1 MSTLDRA
8 SISAGFFRGANSRF
22 AKNKVDKTTGMEE
35 SKLHHWLV
43 CLHLRVLDFEFYLFQ
58 YNAVMTAF
66 KQFYDNRMILKPLAS
81 HNLAVKI
88 AC

>member
-1 MSTLDRA
+1 
-8 SISAGFFRGANSRF
+8 
-22 AKNKVDKTTGMEE
+22 MEE

-66 KQFYDNRMILKPLAS
+66 KQLYDNRMILKPLAS
-81 HNLAVKI
+81 HNLAV
-88 AC
+88 

>member
-1 MSTLDRA
+1 MPL
-8 SISAGFFRGANSRF
+8 FRQVFSGS
-22 AKNKVDKTTGMEE
+22 KLTVCENKVDKTTGMEE

>member
-1 MSTLDRA
+1 
-8 SISAGFFRGANSRF
+8 
-22 AKNKVDKTTGMEE
+22 MEE
-35 SKLHHWLV
+35 SKLYHWLV
-43 CLHLRVLDFEFYLFQ
+43 CLHLRVLDFEFYLLQ